1 MRPSAE
7 LLDGLAALI
16 GYPEADLGP
25 RVRVC
30 LTGLAAISPAA
41 ATDLASFGDAIAG
54 MPLARLQEH
63 YTESFDLTPTCALD
77 VGWHLF
83 GDAHKR
89 GAFMAAMREDLR
101 RAEVPETAEL
111 PDHLSHVL
119 RLLGREAPP
128 RAAAL
133 AGTIA
138 PVIDRVHGALA
149 RRDSPYRHL
158 LSALAAVVASLLA
171 ERPREVTVS

>member
-1 MRPSAE
+1 MRSRTEVLDE
-7 LLDGLAALI
+7 LGALI
-16 GYPEADLGP
+16 GYPKADLGP
-25 RVRVC
+25 RVRAC

-41 ATDLASFGDAIAG
+41 ASDLASFGDAIAG
-54 MPLARLQEH
+54 MSLAQLQEH

-89 GAFMAAMREDLR
+89 GPFMAALREDLR

-111 PDHLSHVL
+111 PDHLTHVL

-128 RAAAL
+128 RAAVL
-133 AGTIA
+133 AATIA
-138 PVIDRVHGALA
+138 PAIERVHGVLA

-158 LSALAAVVASLLA
+158 LSAVAAVVASLLA
-171 ERPREVTVS
+171 ERPREVTIS

>member
-1 MRPSAE
+1 MRPRVE
-7 LLDGLAALI
+7 LLDGLGALI
-16 GYPEADLGP
+16 GYPKADLGS
-25 RVRVC
+25 RVRAC
-30 LTGLAAISPAA
+30 LPDLAAISPAA
-41 ATDLASFGDAIAG
+41 ATDLATFGDATAG

-89 GAFMAAMREDLR
+89 GAFMAALREDLR
-101 RAEVPETAEL
+101 HADVPETAEL
-111 PDHLSHVL
+111 PDHLTHVL

-133 AGTIA
+133 AATIA
-138 PVIDRVHGALA
+138 PAIETVHGALA
-149 RRDSPYRHL
+149 RRGSPYRHL

-171 ERPREVTVS
+171 ERPREVTIS